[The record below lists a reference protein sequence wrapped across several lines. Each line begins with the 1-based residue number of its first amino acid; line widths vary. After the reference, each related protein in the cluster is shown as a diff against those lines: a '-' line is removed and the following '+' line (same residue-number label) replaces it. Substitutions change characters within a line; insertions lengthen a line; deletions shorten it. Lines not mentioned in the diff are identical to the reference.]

1 MSYGRWF
8 LIWREV
14 KGPLLLGGAKCR
26 YWPFS
31 TVVAG
36 RRFGRY
42 WGKSRHSRLGS
53 KTKRMTHSVTSPP
66 SIAALLQAESPL
78 VSGAPDRRCLSLA
91 GRELGVTISLAD
103 IAGLGAGRGTHA
115 LLLCNE
121 WQQSRLNRPELR
133 NRRQAPFSAGAALAK
148 L

>member
-1 MSYGRWF
+1 LKTS
-8 LIWREV
+8 
-14 KGPLLLGGAKCR
+14 LL
-26 YWPFS
+26 
-31 TVVAG
+31 
-36 RRFGRY
+36 
-42 WGKSRHSRLGS
+42 
-53 KTKRMTHSVTSPP
+53 THTVTSPP